1 MIASWI
7 RYVAGTDE
15 AGQPIDV
22 RDPMADH
29 LKLAATSADPVKAL
43 LSIEAIFGPDLAG
56 NADVVA
62 AIQSATSSFKRRRL
76 KQLGPPFE
84 QNLNEVL
91 AQIRIVVK
99 PNVQFQIFYLGCTTV

>member
-62 AIQSATSSFKRRRL
+62 AIQSAYR
-76 KQLGPPFE
+76 QLSDEGAT
-84 QNLNEVL
+84 NAALTY
-91 AQIRIVVK
+91 IRN
-99 PNVQFQIFYLGCTTV
+99 PA